1 MWISLAIII
10 ILLAVL
16 IYEYRLRKPDQIV
29 LYESN
34 GIIKPR
40 KSRFYPRHFSLAI
53 PATVHSKI
61 LEIEAEAKGKI
72 VMKINLSVSVAAS
85 TEHLPALI
93 RVGGWNKDAVSNAS
107 KDFDVLLQA
116 LVKEFAGNVEIE
128 ELTSEKLSLFLDE
141 KLGKNI
147 DTLGL
152 DILSLNVQSVDPAE
166 ESIAEAMRKR
176 ESARI
181 LEQTEAINQKARIA
195 AQKAKIQADEEIA
208 ASEHELELKRL
219 ELKNAQE
226 EREALIAERQ
236 IKEELKRKNMQ
247 FDFERKEIELLKDN
261 PELLIFSPQAARL
274 AEASQT
280 LPNARTIVSL
290 SPNDL
295 SQGSELIGMLQ
306 AFFQNI
312 IQKSKQ
318 KNEK

>member
-85 TEHLPALI
+85 AEHLPALI